1 MDSLL
6 SALDDP
12 ELPLLLWTEAFANV
26 EVSLCEGWRLASY
39 IQSSV

>member
-6 SALDDP
+6 SALDVP

-26 EVSLCEGWRLASY
+26 EVLCPPPGPRLH
-39 IQSSV
+39 QLKG